1 MRGERSMH
9 TIELNRF
16 NFETSVNRS
25 QIVVVEWGARW
36 CAPCRAFGP
45 IFEAAAARYPDVVWG
60 KVDTDVQEELA
71 GIFEIRSIPTVMAFR
86 EGIMVFE
93 QAGLLPAS
101 SLDRLVTLVRALDM
115 NEVRQRMS
123 ERERERAA

>member
-1 MRGERSMH
+1 MH
-9 TIELNRF
+9 TIELNRR
-16 NFETSVNRS
+16 NFEQSVNRAE
-25 QIVVVEWGARW
+25 IVVVDWGARW
-36 CAPCRAFGP
+36 CAPCRTFGP

-60 KVDTDVQEELA
+60 KVDTDVQTELA
-71 GIFEIRSIPTVMAFR
+71 SIFEIRSIPTVMAFR

-115 NEVRQRMS
+115 DEVRRRMM
-123 ERERERAA
+123 ERERAA

>member
-1 MRGERSMH
+1 MH
-9 TIELNRF
+9 TIELDRS
-16 NFETSVNRS
+16 NFAEAVN
-25 QIVVVEWGARW
+25 QAEIVVVDWWARW
-36 CAPCRAFGP
+36 CAPCRALGP
-45 IFEAAAARYPDVVWG
+45 LFEAAAARYPDVVWG
-60 KVDTDVQEELA
+60 KVDTDVQTDLA

-115 NEVRQRMS
+115 TEVRRRM
-123 ERERERAA
+123 RERERAA